1 MYLVV
6 GLSGLALEVGE
17 AEEGGR
23 TTPKGRK
30 QPGDSPGNPH
40 PGCATAEPQIK
51 LTAATA
57 SDSSVFLIESPLC
70 F

>member
-40 PGCATAEPQIK
+40 LGWASAEPQIK

-57 SDSSVFLIESPLC
+57 INSSVFFMESPLSL
-70 F
+70 